1 MAQQI
6 SAFPP
11 VPLLTDTPEEFDPKA
26 VTFNLF
32 LANTFVGEANALST
46 EVETNASTAETKAAE
61 AMASAELSEE
71 WATSLTEVSGGLK
84 GARGYAQDAQEY
96 ADNIAGAVNFKG
108 AWSSLTGSLNV
119 PASVFHNDQYWQL
132 LNNLVDVTLSEPG
145 VSADWA
151 SITSSTIWTPISTS
165 QTLDAN
171 TYYAV
176 DFTGGPLT
184 LTLPAAPDANDF
196 MQFYTSAGDATDSI
210 IARNGSTIMGL
221 AEDLALD
228 YDAKALHLVCN
239 GTDWRVVR

>member
-11 VPLLTDTPEEFDPKA
+11 VPLLTDTPEVFDPKA

-32 LANTFVGEANALST
+32 LANTFVGEANALAT
-46 EVETNASTAETKAAE
+46 EAETNALSAEEDALTASDAA
-61 AMASAELSEE
+61 ASAQ
-71 WATSLTEVSGGLK
+71 EVQSVVV
-84 GARGYAQDAQEY
+84 ASA
-96 ADNIAGAVNFKG
+96 NFAGE
-108 AWSSLTGSLNV
+108 WSSLTGPISV
-119 PASVFHNDQYWQL
+119 PSSVYHNGQYWQL
-132 LNNLVDVTLSEPG
+132 LNNLADVTLSEPG

-184 LTLPAAPDANDF
+184 LTLPATPDANDF
-196 MQFYTSAGDATDSI
+196 IQFYTSAGDATDSV

-221 AEDLALD
+221 AEDLTIN
-228 YDAKALHLVCN
+228 YDAKALHLVFN
-239 GTDWRVVR
+239 GTTWRVVR